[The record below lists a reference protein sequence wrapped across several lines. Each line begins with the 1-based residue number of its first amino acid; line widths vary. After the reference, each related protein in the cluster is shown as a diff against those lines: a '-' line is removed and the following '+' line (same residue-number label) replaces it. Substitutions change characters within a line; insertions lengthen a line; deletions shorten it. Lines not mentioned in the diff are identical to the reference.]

1 MAFNCLGR
9 KKRRL
14 RKFKELL
21 NGEGTAQ
28 ELRDE
33 DIDNVFKK
41 QIKEEESIEEEE
53 GMNY

>member
-1 MAFNCLGR
+1 MAFDCLGR

-14 RKFKELL
+14 RKYKEFL

-33 DIDNVFKK
+33 DIDNVFKNN
-41 QIKEEESIEEEE
+41 IKEDLPI
-53 GMNY
+53 